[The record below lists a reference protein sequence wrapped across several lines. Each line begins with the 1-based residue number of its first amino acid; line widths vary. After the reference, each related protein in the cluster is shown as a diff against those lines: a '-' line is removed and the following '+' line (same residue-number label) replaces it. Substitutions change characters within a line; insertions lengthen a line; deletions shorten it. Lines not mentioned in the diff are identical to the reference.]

1 MSDITGTINAALED
15 PIPRMKEAPDATVSL
30 LRGVR
35 QPDGVLATEAVVR
48 EMKGSDEE
56 FLATLEGK
64 NAFSYPEYMSAL
76 LKRTVLFIGD
86 IDIQRN
92 PNSIDDLIVA
102 DRDILFLAVVKA
114 TYGTIRS
121 FNISCP
127 HCNHSSDLTVNIDED
142 FPIQGTPEE
151 AREALL
157 VTLKDGQIVNL
168 NLPTSGDTKYAMKKG
183 KTVPEQNTL
192 MIARCAYFPGLT
204 EAQKE
209 DWAKNLGVG
218 DRKLLR
224 DALLDV
230 ELGPK
235 AGAVND
241 PCPNCGETISVSLDW
256 VGLLFG

>member
-1 MSDITGTINAALED
+1 MSDITGTINAAIED

-30 LRGVR
+30 LCGVR
-35 QPDGVLATEAVVR
+35 QPDGVLAVEAVVR

-76 LKRTVLFIGD
+76 LKRTVLTIGD

-92 PNSIDDLIVA
+92 PNTIDDLVVA

-114 TYGTIRS
+114 TYGATRVFQIA
-121 FNISCP
+121 CP
-127 HCNHSSDLTVNIDED
+127 HCNTTSDLTVNIDED

-151 AREALL
+151 ARAPIN
-157 VTLKDGQIVNL
+157 VTLKSGEVVTL
-168 NLPTSGDTKYAMKKG
+168 HLPTGADTKYAMKKG

-192 MIARCAYFPGLT
+192 MIARCADIFV
-204 EAQKE
+204 ADKE
-209 DWAKNLGVG
+209 LWAKELSVG
-218 DRKLLR
+218 DRNLLR
-224 DALLDV
+224 DALLNV

-241 PCPNCGETISVSLDW
+241 PCPHCGETISVSLDW